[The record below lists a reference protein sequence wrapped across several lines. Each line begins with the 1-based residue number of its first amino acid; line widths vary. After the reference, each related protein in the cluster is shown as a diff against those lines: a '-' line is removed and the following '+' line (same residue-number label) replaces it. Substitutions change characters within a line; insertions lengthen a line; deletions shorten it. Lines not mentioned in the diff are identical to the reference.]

1 MRGGQGSY
9 LVHPAH
15 LSPAPS
21 PPRKQTPPM
30 SHFSG
35 RDVLVQPPSTQKEHP
50 KPRPVAGGKGET
62 LPYNPLLRY
71 GHRLPPRQ
79 TRTHQQLPS
88 LVANVGLPPRCTPRA
103 QHATSSPERASSSG
117 KTSETA
123 PCTHGPCSPP
133 RPILSPGPHRPSPTP
148 SNGQGRDSGPRA
160 GWAGASGSASHRH
173 RTRVRSVRW
182 GHRGPV
188 SWLAVPAGARA
199 PSRGRWL

>member
-1 MRGGQGSY
+1 
-9 LVHPAH
+9 
-15 LSPAPS
+15 
-21 PPRKQTPPM
+21 M

-35 RDVLVQPPSTQKEHP
+35 RDVLVQPQSTQKEHP

-71 GHRLPPRQ
+71 GHRFPPRQ

-123 PCTHGPCSPP
+123 PRPAQSSPQAHTGQAPHQVMVRVETPVPVLGGRAHRARPHIVTERESGLCAGATAAPFPGSPSPP
-133 RPILSPGPHRPSPTP
+133 GPELPHGVAGCDGAVCTRPP
-148 SNGQGRDSGPRA
+148 
-160 GWAGASGSASHRH
+160 W
-173 RTRVRSVRW
+173 
-182 GHRGPV
+182 
-188 SWLAVPAGARA
+188 RA
-199 PSRGRWL
+199 P